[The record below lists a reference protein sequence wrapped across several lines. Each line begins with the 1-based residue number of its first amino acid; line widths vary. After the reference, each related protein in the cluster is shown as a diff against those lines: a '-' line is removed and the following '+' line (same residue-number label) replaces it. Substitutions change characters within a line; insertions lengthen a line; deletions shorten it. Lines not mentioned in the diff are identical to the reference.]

1 MHMLGAII
9 TFAIALV
16 SSVVLTPAMGRFARR
31 LGAIDQPDGRRKN
44 HDFPVP
50 LGGGIAVATATA
62 LAVAIAATM
71 LHPSWGSSS
80 GWLLTGLLPASLVL
94 VWVGVIDDVLTL
106 TGIYKLIGQMLA
118 VTVMVAAG
126 SRFDC
131 IALFGYSLPLG
142 QFCIPFTIFFCLGS
156 INAFNLIDG
165 ADALASSIGAIVS
178 ATLGVISAA
187 QGEPAASILCFA
199 LAGALVGFL
208 PYNIPPAR
216 IYLGD
221 TGSMLIGLIVA
232 AVAIESSIKHQAAF
246 ALAVPVAICAIP
258 ILDAAA
264 ALVRRVTTGQSVFTP
279 DRGHLHHV
287 LLLRGWSIGRT
298 VAFIAGLAAL
308 TSAAALASY
317 FTNNDVFALSITGG
331 VFVTLAIARVF
342 GHAEVALIASRSRS
356 LVRVVALRGKRG
368 PADTESAVQLQG
380 RRKWQKVWTALR
392 ETAPSYN
399 VAGLTLQVSIPYL
412 HESFYATW
420 NRSDTANHESGW
432 RLTLPLLLDDR
443 SIGKLSVVGSSAG
456 SQAVLDMQ
464 HLLDFLESFE
474 AEIKQTVAED
484 EPAETAYAAVPELV
498 GGAVHAAE

>member
-1 MHMLGAII
+1 
-9 TFAIALV
+9 
-16 SSVVLTPAMGRFARR
+16 
-31 LGAIDQPDGRRKN
+31 
-44 HDFPVP
+44 
-50 LGGGIAVATATA
+50 
-62 LAVAIAATM
+62 
-71 LHPSWGSSS
+71 
-80 GWLLTGLLPASLVL
+80 
-94 VWVGVIDDVLTL
+94 
-106 TGIYKLIGQMLA
+106 
-118 VTVMVAAG
+118 
-126 SRFDC
+126 
-131 IALFGYSLPLG
+131 
-142 QFCIPFTIFFCLGS
+142 
-156 INAFNLIDG
+156 
-165 ADALASSIGAIVS
+165 
-178 ATLGVISAA
+178 
-187 QGEPAASILCFA
+187 
-199 LAGALVGFL
+199 
-208 PYNIPPAR
+208 
-216 IYLGD
+216 
-221 TGSMLIGLIVA
+221 
-232 AVAIESSIKHQAAF
+232 
-246 ALAVPVAICAIP
+246 
-258 ILDAAA
+258 
-264 ALVRRVTTGQSVFTP
+264 VTTGQSVFTP

-317 FTNNDVFALSITGG
+317 FTNNDVFALAITGG

-356 LVRVVALRGKRG
+356 LVRVVALRGKQG

-420 NRSDTANHESGW
+420 NRSDAANHDSGW

-484 EPAETAYAAVPELV
+484 ESDETAYAAVPELV
-498 GGAVHAAE
+498 GGAAVHAAE